1 MRAKIV
7 RILSNVEETE
17 KKNKIKYQ
25 GKKARPSARKNSIE
39 PRVQCIQG
47 YGSRIAKEKRFPLL
61 KNLGVSS
68 LIKTRCCG
76 LNLPRDVNLLGF
88 SLNMLI

>member
-25 GKKARPSARKNSIE
+25 GKKARPSARKIRLNQEFSAF
-39 PRVQCIQG
+39 RVMVQG
-47 YGSRIAKEKRFPLL
+47 
-61 KNLGVSS
+61 
-68 LIKTRCCG
+68 
-76 LNLPRDVNLLGF
+76 
-88 SLNMLI
+88 